1 MLKTTN
7 PGIEYWKPV
16 SNINKGITKEAAWNI
31 IAASFDIYVW
41 RYKYTKKMSNTLIL
55 YYIKYRYTTH

>member
-41 RYKYTKKMSNTLIL
+41 RYKYNTPQIL
-55 YYIKYRYTTH
+55 DHLYSPIKRI